1 MTERLSSLLLLLV
14 NVIIIYICNV
24 VFKDCP
30 INTIEK
36 YHLKKNSFINLIA
49 IILPI
54 QYNKEKENES
64 ILQFI
69 FTIMTIIYG
78 KILYIIIKK
87 SIISFYTWV
96 KTNKIKELD
105 SLQHIKHNN
114 IIKLEQEIS
123 KLKTIRNHQWMLEN
137 HYMKQY

>member
-87 SIISFYTWV
+87 SIISFYKWV
-96 KTNKIKELD
+96 KTNKIKDE
-105 SLQHIKHNN
+105 
-114 IIKLEQEIS
+114 
-123 KLKTIRNHQWMLEN
+123 
-137 HYMKQY
+137 

>member
-96 KTNKIKELD
+96 KTNKIKDE
-105 SLQHIKHNN
+105 
-114 IIKLEQEIS
+114 
-123 KLKTIRNHQWMLEN
+123 
-137 HYMKQY
+137 